1 MPLRS
6 HLFPGRFT
14 VFEDDDPYI
23 WDQRLRE
30 EWWDDMRM
38 SGRHF
43 RRQLRL
49 LSKWR
54 GEPPSLLPDQSP
66 SSQDPDMNLPP
77 SSGAAK
83 LQILSALKRAKDLKL
98 CLRRIW
104 AVAASLP
111 DRENSLPALI
121 PLSDT
126 FSIPGHD
133 RERHEHEQ
141 CTFDF
146 CEQSRV
152 DFTSVIQRHEPPCN
166 GECKKILFPLQQ
178 LDEQVTS
185 GQPTA
190 WKANEPS
197 LLEASKPYMAVS
209 HVWSDGTGSGIWG
222 PGQVNKC
229 LYDLFGEI
237 AQSFQCEGCWWDT
250 ISIPLEDKAR
260 SRALGNMHSNYN
272 NSRITLIHDLYL
284 RQWEW
289 IDAETACFAIV
300 MSPWYSRGWTALELA
315 QSHKV
320 KILFKENNNTRVIKD
335 LDVDIL
341 DKAPENHATANAI
354 RKLRHA
360 SIDDFGTLLAIL
372 GARDTSKPR
381 DVPIIS
387 GLLAGVDVSGRLSQQ
402 EIYQRILRK
411 LGGIAQGHL
420 FHNSATMSAP
430 GFSWCP
436 TNILDMPMAQTDSA
450 PLRIWENGDIE
461 GVWRVQAIDTVK
473 VEDLIMRGTHPLT
486 QVALELAFGG
496 ESMKKHILLL
506 ETCQP
511 KSTSNE
517 HRALLVRIMESN
529 GEIQAKVVGPVY
541 FRTGPDSHKE
551 SSKKSPQVNVRI
563 GSTDGLKDVTGSAWD
578 YVQKR
583 IFEMNSSRNEIATG
597 HVRTSTKPGA
607 SATEEFTLPQNQKAI
622 FFSKEVSLD
631 ELFDKGLQQ
640 PPNPRSY
647 ESESADETAMYFYS
661 VAKETDTPPRAL
673 FYGNKGLVKESRN
686 WLKNPENSN
695 IAETKSV
702 LLTVGDDRQL
712 QIDHEREDCEALKKE
727 LAGEALLCAVE
738 IGGDTNVSMK
748 AMITLLLDIKASH
761 NRNGSGQRPLEVAIE
776 RMSWEI
782 AQTLLEH
789 ELNSAP
795 VDLTTLELATRYQDK
810 PSTLSRLLVQR
821 CKDVNEN
828 DKMQQRTAWHY
839 ATERGDR
846 SMIEALLG
854 AEQANPYTPD
864 NKGKLAIHYAA
875 SKGKDNILRLLLQ
888 HAKTESL
895 RKDTPVGESE
905 DKANSTGTTENGT
918 SNNDIRNTRP
928 QESRYVDMRD
938 SKGQTPLHLAAKAGY
953 KPAVS
958 TLLEFGA
965 NSNSKSSDGQTPLL
979 LAVER
984 KHSQI
989 VKYLLDS
996 DKGNYEGEELDD
1008 ALFIAASGKDEEV
1021 IKKLYEKGAR
1031 YKRGLVTDGKT
1042 ALHWAIHMGHETSA
1056 ELLVNDLEDE
1066 DVDVEDPTKQQSAL
1080 LMASEKGMTSVV
1092 ELLLAKHANIEL
1104 LDSDKRTALHL
1115 AAMGPHLETIKK
1127 LLKSSKCPVN
1137 KQDRQKRTP
1146 LHWAALKGSTG
1157 AIELLAKQEYCN
1169 TTFTDESGRTAL
1181 VIAAEMGLHGIV
1193 ELLLQGGSGAEE
1205 ALNGAASNGRKEV
1218 VQKILP
1224 KIEKDDV
1231 KHRALEL
1238 GARAGHVSVS
1248 VTLNDSI
1255 KDSNLKASTFRMI
1268 LFAAAAHP
1276 SQFDFDDLKNRIE
1289 DPTIQDDK
1297 KQSLLMVAIANGHT
1311 RLVKHLC
1318 SLHDVVELRDIEGR
1332 TALMIAALNNDGR
1345 SVRLLLNQGA
1355 DPYVQ
1360 DNKGRT
1366 ALHHAIENECF
1377 NSFAGLLAFS
1387 DRQLRTIQDSEN
1399 RTVVQISLEK
1409 ARQWELSTQDAR
1421 LKLSRLETLTSMC
1434 VFLIRRGIQPE
1445 IRDKN
1450 KRNALHL
1457 AVSYDLAEIAYH
1469 LLQSRQSGP
1478 RVSNLDTQDV
1488 EGRTPLLLA
1497 ASKGYYFLIELML
1510 SEGFEPNTRDAT
1522 DETPLLLASERGNF
1536 RAVEAL
1542 LEHNADPNVRN
1553 THGRTALSQAAQNG
1567 YDRLVRCLVDNSER
1581 KVELNTQDNMGQ
1593 TALILAAENGHED
1606 IVNFLVD
1613 QNANA
1618 DITGYDGKKAWQKA
1632 VDKGHASVVETLL
1645 SKTISPVRDR
1655 QAVNEALLLA
1665 SRRGWGDLVG
1675 VLLKQEVDLTFQS
1688 KGEELTALHMAAMNG
1703 HQEVLSKLTAKGVE
1717 IVIKD
1722 LNGRTALF
1730 LATEQ
1735 GFPSIVRLLLERME
1749 IKSDLEAWMGKE
1761 SLLFAAGKG
1770 YDEIV
1775 DLLLKSGVDCNA
1787 TDESDK
1793 SAMALAAANGKEVI
1807 VQSTYLLSRCP
1818 HQLLFIF
1825 NSCYIIIF
1833 PLLSYGLL
1841 TNRQLVAVLLK
1852 RGASWSIKDRNQR
1865 TALHHA
1871 AWGGHHRIVE
1881 SILNYKPATVNEN
1894 SGVGTVFHETVVP
1907 KVEVRVDSGGADNL
1921 GQSALHLAAERA
1933 SVMTVQKL
1941 VRHYVNVN
1949 ARCEDGQTVLHRAAW
1964 GGSREVVDL
1973 LRRSGADPFIRDNQG
1988 KKPWHIAAEK
1998 GHQDI
2003 AVELLKEELDV
2014 ADDCILDQK
2023 GLIFAARMGY
2033 TDIALTLLK
2042 LNAESN
2048 VKDERKR
2055 TPLHWAASRGDD
2067 KLTEELIAHGE
2078 VLINALDH
2086 ERRTALCLAIRN
2098 GCTTTV
2104 KILLQKG
2111 INPNIPDSERQT
2123 ALHHAAQ
2130 RGNEE
2135 ITQILLDHNADP
2147 HIYDNNHV
2155 RPWQLAADKGY
2166 HQVVRL
2172 LLTKEINLCKKV
2184 QRREEVFLKMVKQ
2197 DLVPMVQLFLGLEVD
2212 KDVKDPFGRTA
2223 IALAAKHGSSNVL
2236 RLLLSND
2243 ADLSIADSRRQTA
2256 FLWAAEAKDTKILSL
2271 LVDKIKSD
2279 QNLNTEQRQEIV
2291 NHQDAKGMTA
2301 LLIAIERDNDK
2312 VVKLLLEKCGE
2323 FINVNIPDATE
2334 RTALQLAAETGKD
2347 NWVQLL
2353 LKRQAD
2359 AGLKDSFGR
2368 TALLLAVEQGHMEVV
2383 KTLLKASENHV
2394 DDADKQNRTP
2404 LHAATY
2410 LGNQDMV
2417 KALLEGKANP
2427 LMKDDRQR
2435 LALLLAAENGDEA
2448 IVRLLLESHN
2458 HPPDESQECKDQDG
2472 RTPLLL
2478 AVANGHR
2485 AVVERLLEH
2494 FGADFTIE
2502 RETGNR
2508 LLQLAV
2514 ESGNKDV
2521 VLLVAQRL
2529 PKVE

>member
-1 MPLRS
+1 
-6 HLFPGRFT
+6 
-14 VFEDDDPYI
+14 
-23 WDQRLRE
+23 
-30 EWWDDMRM
+30 MRQ
-38 SGRHF
+38 F
-43 RRQLRL
+43 
-49 LSKWR
+49 
-54 GEPPSLLPDQSP
+54 EPPSLLPDQFL
-66 SSQDPDMNLPP
+66 SSQDPDMNMPP

-83 LQILSALKRAKDLKL
+83 LQILRAVKRAKDLKL

-166 GECKKILFPLQQ
+166 GDCKKILFPLQQ
-178 LDEQVTS
+178 LDEQVTN

-229 LYDLFGEI
+229 LYDLFSEV

-284 RQWEW
+284 REWEW

-320 KILFKENNNTRVIKD
+320 KILFKENNDTRVIKD

-341 DKAPENHATANAI
+341 AKAPENHATANAI

-411 LGGIAQGHL
+411 LGSIAQGHL

-450 PLRIWENGDIE
+450 PLQIWENGDVE
-461 GVWRVQAIDTVK
+461 GEWTVQAIDTVK

-486 QVALELAFGG
+486 QVALESAFGG

-529 GEIQAKVVGPVY
+529 GEIQAKVVGPVH
-541 FRTGPDSHKE
+541 FRAAPDSHKQ
-551 SSKKSPQVNVRI
+551 SSTKSPQINVRI

-578 YVQKR
+578 YVQRR
-583 IFEMNSSRNEIATG
+583 IVEMNSSRNEIATG
-597 HVRTSTKPGA
+597 HVRTNTKPGA

-622 FFSKEVSLD
+622 FFSKEVTPKD
-631 ELFDKGLQQ
+631 LFENGIQQ
-640 PPNPRSY
+640 PPNPSSCESKNTDEAAMY
-647 ESESADETAMYFYS
+647 EAAMYFYS

-673 FYGNKGLVKESRN
+673 FYGNKELINKSTK
-686 WLKNPENSN
+686 LLSKPENSK
-695 IAETKSV
+695 IAETQSI
-702 LLTVGDDRQL
+702 LLTVGKDKKL
-712 QIDHEREDCEALKKE
+712 QIDSEREDLEAVKKE
-727 LAGEALLCAVE
+727 MAGEALLRAVE
-738 IGGDTNVSMK
+738 ISGDTNVRRK

-761 NRNGSGQRPLEVAIE
+761 DRNGSGQRPLEMAIQSK
-776 RMSWEI
+776 SWEI

-789 ELNSAP
+789 ESNSAP
-795 VDLTTLELATRYQDK
+795 VDLTTLKLAVKYQDK
-810 PSTLSRLLVQR
+810 PSTLCRLLVQK
-821 CKDVNEN
+821 CKDVNEK
-828 DKMQQRTAWHY
+828 DRIQQRTAWHY
-839 ATERGDR
+839 ATESGDD
-846 SMIEALLG
+846 SMIEALLE
-854 AEQANPYTPD
+854 AEETNPHTPD
-864 NKGKLAIHYAA
+864 DKGQLAIHYAA
-875 SKGKDNILRLLLQ
+875 SKGKNKILRLLLH
-888 HAKTESL
+888 HAKAEST
-895 RKDTPVGESE
+895 RKEMPGGESE
-905 DKANSTGTTENGT
+905 DKAKSTGTTENGT

-928 QESRYVDMRD
+928 QESLYVDMGD
-938 SKGQTPLHLAAKAGY
+938 LQGQTPLHLAAKAGY
-953 KPAVS
+953 ETAVS
-958 TLLEFGA
+958 TLLKFGA
-965 NSNSKSSDGQTPLL
+965 NSYSESSDEQTPLL
-979 LAVER
+979 LAVEEKR
-984 KHSQI
+984 SHIAKI
-989 VKYLLDS
+989 LLDS
-996 DKGNYEGEELDD
+996 DEGNYKREELDK
-1008 ALFIAASGKDEEV
+1008 ALLIAASGTDEEV
-1021 IKKLYEKGAR
+1021 ITKLHGKGAR
-1031 YKRGLVTDGKT
+1031 YQRGLVTEGKT
-1042 ALHWAIHMGHETSA
+1042 ALHWTIHMGHEACA
-1056 ELLVNDLEDE
+1056 ELLVKDLEDE

-1104 LDSDKRTALHL
+1104 LDSDDRTALHL
-1115 AAMGPHLETIKK
+1115 AAMGPHIDTIEK
-1127 LLKSSKCPVN
+1127 LLESSKCPVN

-1146 LHWAALKGSTG
+1146 LHWAALKGSME
-1157 AIELLAKQEYCN
+1157 AIELLTKQNFCN

-1181 VIAAEMGLHGIV
+1181 VIAAEMGLQDIV
-1193 ELLLQGGSGAEE
+1193 KPLLQGGSGAEE
-1205 ALNGAASNGRKEV
+1205 ALNGAARNGHNEV
-1218 VQKILP
+1218 VQEILL

-1231 KHRALEL
+1231 KQKALEL
-1238 GARAGHVSVS
+1238 AAEAGHVSVAFM
-1248 VTLNDSI
+1248 LNNTI
-1255 KDSNLKASTFRMI
+1255 KDTNLKASTLRII

-1276 SQFDFDDLKNRIE
+1276 SQFDFDNLRTRIK

-1297 KQSLLMVAIANGHT
+1297 KKSLLMVAIANGHT
-1311 RLVKHLC
+1311 RLVRHLC
-1318 SLHDVVELRDIEGR
+1318 SLHDVVELRDIEGK
-1332 TALMIAALNNDGR
+1332 TALMIAALNDDAR
-1345 SVRLLLNQGA
+1345 SVGLLLSNEA

-1360 DNKGRT
+1360 DNKGYT

-1377 NSFAGLLAFS
+1377 NSIARLLTFS
-1387 DRQLRTIQDSEN
+1387 ARQLRTIQDSED
-1399 RTVVQISLEK
+1399 RTVLQISLEK
-1409 ARQWELSTQDAR
+1409 ARQWKLSTHDAR
-1421 LKLSRLETLTSMC
+1421 LRRRRLESLTSIC
-1434 VFLIRRGIQPE
+1434 VFLIRCGIQPE

-1469 LLQSRQSGP
+1469 LLQSRESGP
-1478 RVSNLDTQDV
+1478 RVSNLDMQDV

-1497 ASKGYYFLIELML
+1497 ASKGHDVLIELML
-1510 SEGFEPNTRDAT
+1510 SEGFEPNTRDAI

-1536 RAVEAL
+1536 GVVEAL
-1542 LEHNADPNVRN
+1542 LKHNADPNVRN

-1567 YDRLVRCLVDNSER
+1567 YDSLVRCLVDNSER

-1593 TALILAAENGHED
+1593 TALMLAAENGHED
-1606 IVNFLVD
+1606 IVKFLVD

-1618 DITGYDGKKAWQKA
+1618 DIMGYDGKKAWQKA
-1632 VDKGHASVVETLL
+1632 VNKGHASVVDTLF

-1675 VLLKQEVDLTFQS
+1675 VLLNQEVDLTFQS

-1703 HQEVLSKLTAKGVE
+1703 HREVLSKLTAKGVE

-1722 LNGRTALF
+1722 LHGRTALF

-1770 YDEIV
+1770 YDKIV
-1775 DLLLKSGVDCNA
+1775 DLLLESGVDCNA

-1793 SAMALAAANGKEVI
+1793 SAMALAAGNGKEVI

-1818 HQLLFIF
+1818 HQLLLIF
-1825 NSCYIIIF
+1825 NSYYIITCH
-1833 PLLSYGLL
+1833 LLSYELF
-1841 TNRQLVAVLLK
+1841 TKRQLVTVLLK
-1852 RGASWSIKDRNQR
+1852 RGASWSIKDKNQR

-1871 AWGGHHRIVE
+1871 AWGGHHSIVE
-1881 SILNYKPATVNEN
+1881 SILSYRPATVDEN
-1894 SGVGTVFHETVVP
+1894 SGVGTIFHEPLFP
-1907 KVEVRVDSGGADNL
+1907 KVEARVDSSGADNR

-1941 VRHYVNVN
+1941 VDHYANVN

-1964 GGSREVVDL
+1964 GGSRQVVDL
-1973 LRRSGADPFIRDNQG
+1973 LRTSGADPFIRDHQG

-2003 AVELLKEELDV
+2003 AVELLKEEVDV
-2014 ADDCILDQK
+2014 ANDYILDQK

-2042 LNAESN
+2042 LNAESS
-2048 VKDERKR
+2048 VKDEHKR
-2055 TPLHWAASRGDD
+2055 TPLHWAASRGDN

-2086 ERRTALCLAIRN
+2086 ERRTALCLAVRN

-2147 HIYDNNHV
+2147 HIYDNNRV

-2184 QRREEVFLKMVKQ
+2184 QRREEVFLKMVRQ

-2236 RLLLSND
+2236 RLLLSNG

-2291 NHQDAKGMTA
+2291 NHRDAKGMTA

-2323 FINVNIPDATE
+2323 FIDVNIPDGTE

-2353 LKRQAD
+2353 LKREVD
-2359 AGLKDSFGR
+2359 AGRKDSFGR

-2383 KTLLKASENHV
+2383 KSLLKAPENHV

-2427 LMKDDRQR
+2427 LMKDGRQR

-2448 IVRLLLESHN
+2448 IVRLLLASHN
-2458 HPPDESQECKDQDG
+2458 HPPDESQECRDQDG

>member
-1 MPLRS
+1 
-6 HLFPGRFT
+6 
-14 VFEDDDPYI
+14 
-23 WDQRLRE
+23 
-30 EWWDDMRM
+30 
-38 SGRHF
+38 
-43 RRQLRL
+43 
-49 LSKWR
+49 
-54 GEPPSLLPDQSP
+54 
-66 SSQDPDMNLPP
+66 
-77 SSGAAK
+77 
-83 LQILSALKRAKDLKL
+83 
-98 CLRRIW
+98 
-104 AVAASLP
+104 
-111 DRENSLPALI
+111 
-121 PLSDT
+121 
-126 FSIPGHD
+126 
-133 RERHEHEQ
+133 
-141 CTFDF
+141 
-146 CEQSRV
+146 
-152 DFTSVIQRHEPPCN
+152 
-166 GECKKILFPLQQ
+166 
-178 LDEQVTS
+178 
-185 GQPTA
+185 
-190 WKANEPS
+190 
-197 LLEASKPYMAVS
+197 
-209 HVWSDGTGSGIWG
+209 
-222 PGQVNKC
+222 
-229 LYDLFGEI
+229 
-237 AQSFQCEGCWWDT
+237 
-250 ISIPLEDKAR
+250 
-260 SRALGNMHSNYN
+260 
-272 NSRITLIHDLYL
+272 
-284 RQWEW
+284 
-289 IDAETACFAIV
+289 
-300 MSPWYSRGWTALELA
+300 
-315 QSHKV
+315 
-320 KILFKENNNTRVIKD
+320 
-335 LDVDIL
+335 
-341 DKAPENHATANAI
+341 
-354 RKLRHA
+354 
-360 SIDDFGTLLAIL
+360 
-372 GARDTSKPR
+372 
-381 DVPIIS
+381 
-387 GLLAGVDVSGRLSQQ
+387 
-402 EIYQRILRK
+402 
-411 LGGIAQGHL
+411 
-420 FHNSATMSAP
+420 
-430 GFSWCP
+430 
-436 TNILDMPMAQTDSA
+436 
-450 PLRIWENGDIE
+450 
-461 GVWRVQAIDTVK
+461 
-473 VEDLIMRGTHPLT
+473 
-486 QVALELAFGG
+486 
-496 ESMKKHILLL
+496 
-506 ETCQP
+506 
-511 KSTSNE
+511 
-517 HRALLVRIMESN
+517 
-529 GEIQAKVVGPVY
+529 
-541 FRTGPDSHKE
+541 
-551 SSKKSPQVNVRI
+551 
-563 GSTDGLKDVTGSAWD
+563 
-578 YVQKR
+578 
-583 IFEMNSSRNEIATG
+583 
-597 HVRTSTKPGA
+597 
-607 SATEEFTLPQNQKAI
+607 
-622 FFSKEVSLD
+622 
-631 ELFDKGLQQ
+631 
-640 PPNPRSY
+640 
-647 ESESADETAMYFYS
+647 
-661 VAKETDTPPRAL
+661 
-673 FYGNKGLVKESRN
+673 
-686 WLKNPENSN
+686 
-695 IAETKSV
+695 
-702 LLTVGDDRQL
+702 
-712 QIDHEREDCEALKKE
+712 
-727 LAGEALLCAVE
+727 
-738 IGGDTNVSMK
+738 
-748 AMITLLLDIKASH
+748 
-761 NRNGSGQRPLEVAIE
+761 
-776 RMSWEI
+776 
-782 AQTLLEH
+782 
-789 ELNSAP
+789 
-795 VDLTTLELATRYQDK
+795 
-810 PSTLSRLLVQR
+810 
-821 CKDVNEN
+821 
-828 DKMQQRTAWHY
+828 
-839 ATERGDR
+839 
-846 SMIEALLG
+846 
-854 AEQANPYTPD
+854 
-864 NKGKLAIHYAA
+864 
-875 SKGKDNILRLLLQ
+875 
-888 HAKTESL
+888 
-895 RKDTPVGESE
+895 
-905 DKANSTGTTENGT
+905 
-918 SNNDIRNTRP
+918 
-928 QESRYVDMRD
+928 
-938 SKGQTPLHLAAKAGY
+938 
-953 KPAVS
+953 
-958 TLLEFGA
+958 
-965 NSNSKSSDGQTPLL
+965 
-979 LAVER
+979 
-984 KHSQI
+984 
-989 VKYLLDS
+989 
-996 DKGNYEGEELDD
+996 
-1008 ALFIAASGKDEEV
+1008 
-1021 IKKLYEKGAR
+1021 
-1031 YKRGLVTDGKT
+1031 
-1042 ALHWAIHMGHETSA
+1042 
-1056 ELLVNDLEDE
+1056 
-1066 DVDVEDPTKQQSAL
+1066 
-1080 LMASEKGMTSVV
+1080 
-1092 ELLLAKHANIEL
+1092 
-1104 LDSDKRTALHL
+1104 
-1115 AAMGPHLETIKK
+1115 
-1127 LLKSSKCPVN
+1127 
-1137 KQDRQKRTP
+1137 
-1146 LHWAALKGSTG
+1146 
-1157 AIELLAKQEYCN
+1157 
-1169 TTFTDESGRTAL
+1169 
-1181 VIAAEMGLHGIV
+1181 
-1193 ELLLQGGSGAEE
+1193 
-1205 ALNGAASNGRKEV
+1205 
-1218 VQKILP
+1218 
-1224 KIEKDDV
+1224 
-1231 KHRALEL
+1231 
-1238 GARAGHVSVS
+1238 
-1248 VTLNDSI
+1248 
-1255 KDSNLKASTFRMI
+1255 
-1268 LFAAAAHP
+1268 
-1276 SQFDFDDLKNRIE
+1276 
-1289 DPTIQDDK
+1289 
-1297 KQSLLMVAIANGHT
+1297 
-1311 RLVKHLC
+1311 
-1318 SLHDVVELRDIEGR
+1318 
-1332 TALMIAALNNDGR
+1332 
-1345 SVRLLLNQGA
+1345 
-1355 DPYVQ
+1355 
-1360 DNKGRT
+1360 
-1366 ALHHAIENECF
+1366 
-1377 NSFAGLLAFS
+1377 
-1387 DRQLRTIQDSEN
+1387 
-1399 RTVVQISLEK
+1399 
-1409 ARQWELSTQDAR
+1409 
-1421 LKLSRLETLTSMC
+1421 
-1434 VFLIRRGIQPE
+1434 
-1445 IRDKN
+1445 
-1450 KRNALHL
+1450 
-1457 AVSYDLAEIAYH
+1457 
-1469 LLQSRQSGP
+1469 
-1478 RVSNLDTQDV
+1478 
-1488 EGRTPLLLA
+1488 
-1497 ASKGYYFLIELML
+1497 
-1510 SEGFEPNTRDAT
+1510 
-1522 DETPLLLASERGNF
+1522 
-1536 RAVEAL
+1536 
-1542 LEHNADPNVRN
+1542 
-1553 THGRTALSQAAQNG
+1553 
-1567 YDRLVRCLVDNSER
+1567 
-1581 KVELNTQDNMGQ
+1581 MGQ

-1833 PLLSYGLL
+1833 PLLSYGLF

-2485 AVVERLLEH
+2485 AVVEGLLEH

>member
-1 MPLRS
+1 MPLRPRFF
-6 HLFPGRFT
+6 LGRFAI
-14 VFEDDDPYI
+14 FEDDDPYI
-23 WDQRLRE
+23 WDQILRE
-30 EWWDDMRM
+30 ERWDDMRM
-38 SGRHF
+38 S
-43 RRQLRL
+43 RRNFHRYRRL
-49 LSKWR
+49 LSMRR
-54 GEPPSLLPDQSP
+54 GEPTSLLPDQST
-66 SSQDPDMNLPP
+66 SSQDPDMNMLPP
-77 SSGAAK
+77 SGAGK
-83 LQILSALKRAKDLKL
+83 LQILSAVKRAKDLKL

-111 DRENSLPALI
+111 ERENSLPALI
-121 PLSDT
+121 PVSDT

-178 LDEQVTS
+178 LDEQVTN

-229 LYDLFGEI
+229 LYDLFSEV

-320 KILFKENNNTRVIKD
+320 KILFKENNDTRVIKD

-341 DKAPENHATANAI
+341 AKAPENHATANAI

-411 LGGIAQGHL
+411 LGSIAQGHL

-450 PLRIWENGDIE
+450 VLKVWENGDLE
-461 GVWRVQAIDTVK
+461 GVWRVQAIDTVN

-486 QVALELAFGG
+486 QVALESAFSG
-496 ESMKKHILLL
+496 ESMEKHILLL

-529 GEIQAKVVGPVY
+529 DEIQAKVVGPVY
-541 FRTGPDSHKE
+541 FRAAADSHKQ
-551 SSKKSPQVNVRI
+551 SSEKSPQVNVRI

-607 SATEEFTLPQNQKAI
+607 SATEEFTFPQNQKAI
-622 FFSKEVSLD
+622 LFSKEVSPN
-631 ELFDKGLQQ
+631 ELFEKGHQQ
-640 PPNPRSY
+640 PPSPSSY
-647 ESESADETAMYFYS
+647 ESKSADETAMYEAAMYFYS
-661 VAKETDTPPRAL
+661 VAKETNTPPRAL
-673 FYGNKGLVKESRN
+673 FYGNQELVKRSRK
-686 WLKNPENSN
+686 WLSKPENSK
-695 IAETKSV
+695 IVETQCV
-702 LLTVGDDRQL
+702 LLTVRNDNKL
-712 QIDHEREDCEALKKE
+712 QIDPKSEDLEAVKKE
-727 LAGEALLCAVE
+727 LAGEALLRAVE

-761 NRNGSGQRPLEVAIE
+761 DRNGSGQRPLEMAIQ
-776 RMSWEI
+776 RKSWEI

-789 ELNSAP
+789 ESNSAP
-795 VDLTTLELATRYQDK
+795 VDLTTLKLAVKYQDK
-810 PSTLSRLLVQR
+810 PSTLSSLLAQK
-821 CKDVNEN
+821 CKDVNES
-828 DKMQQRTAWHY
+828 DRIHQRTAWHY
-839 ATERGDR
+839 ATGSGDD

-854 AEQANPYTPD
+854 AEEANPHTPD
-864 NKGKLAIHYAA
+864 DKGQLAIHYAA
-875 SKGKDNILRLLLQ
+875 SKGKNKILRLLLQ
-888 HAKTESL
+888 HAKGESP
-895 RKDTPVGESE
+895 RKEMPGGESE
-905 DKANSTGTTENGT
+905 HKANSTGTTENST
-918 SNNDIRNTRP
+918 SNNDIRNSRP
-928 QESRYVDMRD
+928 QESLYVDMSD
-938 SKGQTPLHLAAKAGY
+938 LQGQTPLHLAAKAGHET
-953 KPAVS
+953 AVS

-965 NSNSKSSDGQTPLL
+965 NSYSKSSDGQTPLL
-979 LAVER
+979 LAVEK

-989 VKYLLDS
+989 VKNLLDS
-996 DKGNYEGEELDD
+996 DKGDYEGEELDK
-1008 ALFIAASGKDEEV
+1008 ALLIAASGKDEQV
-1021 IKKLYEKGAR
+1021 IKKLHEKGAR

-1042 ALHWAIHMGHETSA
+1042 ALHWTIHMGHETSA
-1056 ELLVNDLEDE
+1056 ELLVNDLEDG
-1066 DVDVEDPTKQQSAL
+1066 DVDFKDPTKQQSAL

-1104 LDSDKRTALHL
+1104 LDSDNRTALHL
-1115 AAMGPHLETIKK
+1115 AAMGPHIETIEK

-1146 LHWAALKGSTG
+1146 LHWAALKGSMG

-1181 VIAAEMGLHGIV
+1181 VMAAEMGLHDIV
-1193 ELLLQGGSGAEE
+1193 KPLLQGGSGAEE
-1205 ALNGAASNGRKEV
+1205 ALNGAASNGHKVV
-1218 VQKILP
+1218 VQEILP

-1231 KHRALEL
+1231 KQRALEL
-1238 GARAGHVSVS
+1238 AAGAGHVSVAF
-1248 VTLNDSI
+1248 TLNESI
-1255 KDSNLKASTFRMI
+1255 KDTNLKASTFRMI

-1276 SQFDFDDLKNRIE
+1276 SQYDFNDLKNLIK

-1297 KQSLLMVAIANGHT
+1297 KQSLLMVAIANGYT
-1311 RLVKHLC
+1311 RLARHLC
-1318 SLHDVVELRDIEGR
+1318 SLHHVVELRDIEGK
-1332 TALMIAALNNDGR
+1332 TALMIATLKDDPHLVG
-1345 SVRLLLNQGA
+1345 LLLNQEA

-1360 DNKGRT
+1360 DNKGCT

-1377 NSFAGLLAFS
+1377 DSFAELLDFS
-1387 DRQLRTIQDSEN
+1387 DRRLRTIQDSEN
-1399 RTVVQISLEK
+1399 RTVLQISLEK
-1409 ARQWELSTQDAR
+1409 ARQWKLSTQDAR
-1421 LKLSRLETLTSMC
+1421 LKQLRLEILTRMC
-1434 VFLIRRGIQPE
+1434 VFLIRYGIQPE

-1457 AVSYDLAEIAYH
+1457 AVSYDLAGIAHY
-1469 LLQSRQSGP
+1469 LLQSRQSGS
-1478 RVSNLDTQDV
+1478 RASNLDTQDV

-1497 ASKGYYFLIELML
+1497 ASKGDESLIYLML
-1510 SEGFEPNTRDAT
+1510 SQGFEPNTRDAIG
-1522 DETPLLLASERGNF
+1522 ETPLLLASERGNIA
-1536 RAVEAL
+1536 AVETL
-1542 LEHNADPNVRN
+1542 LEYSADPNLRN
-1553 THGRTALSQAAQNG
+1553 RHGRTALSQAAQNG
-1567 YDRLVRCLVDNSER
+1567 YESLVYCLFSSSER

-1593 TALILAAENGHED
+1593 TALILAAENGHAN
-1606 IVNFLVD
+1606 IVKFLVL

-1618 DITGYDGKKAWQKA
+1618 DIMGYDGKKAWQKA

-1645 SKTISPVRDR
+1645 SEKISPVRDR

-1675 VLLKQEVDLTFQS
+1675 VLLNQEVDLTFQS

-1703 HQEVLSKLTAKGVE
+1703 HHEVLSKLTAKGVE

-1770 YDEIV
+1770 YDKIV
-1775 DLLLKSGVDCNA
+1775 DLLLESGVDCNA

-1807 VQSTYLLSRCP
+1807 VQM
-1818 HQLLFIF
+1818 
-1825 NSCYIIIF
+1825 
-1833 PLLSYGLL
+1833 
-1841 TNRQLVAVLLK
+1841 LLK

-1941 VRHYVNVN
+1941 VRHYANVN

-2003 AVELLKEELDV
+2003 AVELLKEELGV

-2147 HIYDNNHV
+2147 HIYDNNRV

-2184 QRREEVFLKMVKQ
+2184 QRREEVFLKMVRQ

-2223 IALAAKHGSSNVL
+2223 IALAAKHGSTNVL
-2236 RLLLSND
+2236 RLLLSKD
-2243 ADLSIADSRRQTA
+2243 ANLSIADSRRQTA

-2271 LVDKIKSD
+2271 LVDKIKGD

-2312 VVKLLLEKCGE
+2312 VVKLLLEKCGD
-2323 FINVNIPDATE
+2323 FINVNIPDGTE

-2359 AGLKDSFGR
+2359 AGLKDGFGR

-2417 KALLEGKANP
+2417 KALLEGKADP
-2427 LMKDDRQR
+2427 LMKDGRQR

-2448 IVRLLLESHN
+2448 IVRLLLGSHN

-2485 AVVERLLEH
+2485 AVVEGLLEH

>member
-1 MPLRS
+1 MPLPSRF
-6 HLFPGRFT
+6 FPGRFT
-14 VFEDDDPYI
+14 FFEDDDPSI
-23 WDQRLRE
+23 WDVTLGQ

-38 SGRHF
+38 SRQYL
-43 RRQLRL
+43 RRQRRL
-49 LSKWR
+49 LSMRR

-77 SSGAAK
+77 SSGTAK

-121 PLSDT
+121 PLSDM

-178 LDEQVTS
+178 LDEQVTN

-229 LYDLFGEI
+229 LYDLFSEI
-237 AQSFQCEGCWWDT
+237 ALSFQCEGCWWDT

-839 ATERGDR
+839 ATERGDH

-1421 LKLSRLETLTSMC
+1421 LKLSRLETLTRMC

-1478 RVSNLDTQDV
+1478 R
-1488 EGRTPLLLA
+1488 
-1497 ASKGYYFLIELML
+1497 
-1510 SEGFEPNTRDAT
+1510 
-1522 DETPLLLASERGNF
+1522 
-1536 RAVEAL
+1536 

-1807 VQSTYLLSRCP
+1807 VQ
-1818 HQLLFIF
+1818 I
-1825 NSCYIIIF
+1825 
-1833 PLLSYGLL
+1833 
-1841 TNRQLVAVLLK
+1841 
-1852 RGASWSIKDRNQR
+1852 
-1865 TALHHA
+1865 
-1871 AWGGHHRIVE
+1871 
-1881 SILNYKPATVNEN
+1881 NEN

-2485 AVVERLLEH
+2485 AVVEGLLEH